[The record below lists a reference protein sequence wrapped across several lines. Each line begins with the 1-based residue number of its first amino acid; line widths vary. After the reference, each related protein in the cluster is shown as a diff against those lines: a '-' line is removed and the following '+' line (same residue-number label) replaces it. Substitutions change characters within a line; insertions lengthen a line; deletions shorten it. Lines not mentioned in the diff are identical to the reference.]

1 MSARRTRPAPQ
12 MASTSKD
19 ADRRS
24 RRRVPQADRLAGTV
38 SGNLVGGRLARWQ
51 VSDIQRSRLLAGAVA
66 AVAELGY
73 ERATVGQ
80 ITARARVSRRTFYE
94 MFTGREECLAAVL
107 DDVLGQA
114 QRELQAAGLEGLS
127 WRERI
132 RTGLLVI
139 LAFLDREP
147 VLARVCVVETSR
159 GSGLVQERRELVLA
173 QLVAAIEE
181 GHPQGSRGEGCGALT
196 AEGLVGAALTIVHAR
211 LSQTPS
217 KPLEALVSELMGM
230 IVLPYLG
237 PAAARRERE
246 RPTPRQAAL
255 VSQAARPSGGEDP
268 LNGVPMRIT
277 YRTARVLTGVEELVR
292 AGEAPSNRQVADC
305 AGIHDP
311 GQVSKLLRRL
321 EHLGLLAN
329 DGQSRV
335 SGEPNAWRLTP
346 KGEQVTHS
354 IALHTTTNVI
364 EGAGN
369 A

>member
-1 MSARRTRPAPQ
+1 V
-12 MASTSKD
+12 ASVSKD
-19 ADRRS
+19 AARRS
-24 RRRVPQADRLAGTV
+24 HRRAPQADRLAGAV
-38 SGNLVGGRLARWQ
+38 SGNPAGGRLARWQ

-73 ERATVGQ
+73 EHATVGQ

-94 MFTGREECLAAVL
+94 MFAGREECLVAVL
-107 DDVLGQA
+107 DDVVGRVQH
-114 QRELQAAGLEGLS
+114 ELRAAGLEGLS

-132 RTGLLVI
+132 RAGLLVI

-147 VLARVCVVETSR
+147 VLARVCVVESSR
-159 GSGLVQERRELVLA
+159 GSGLVQERREMVLA
-173 QLVAAIEE
+173 QLVTAIEKD
-181 GHPQGSRGEGCGALT
+181 HPQGSRGEGCGALT
-196 AEGLVGAALTIVHAR
+196 AEGLVGAALAIVQAR
-211 LSQTPS
+211 LWQNPG
-217 KPLEALVSELMGM
+217 KPLTGLVSELTGM

-246 RPTPRQAAL
+246 RAMPRQASLA
-255 VSQAARPSGGEDP
+255 SQAARPSGGEDP

-292 AGEAPSNRQVADC
+292 AGEAPSNRQVADY

-311 GQVSKLLRRL
+311 GQISKLLRRL

-346 KGEQVTHS
+346 QGEQVTQS
-354 IALHTTTNVI
+354 IALHTTKG
-364 EGAGN
+364 EQA